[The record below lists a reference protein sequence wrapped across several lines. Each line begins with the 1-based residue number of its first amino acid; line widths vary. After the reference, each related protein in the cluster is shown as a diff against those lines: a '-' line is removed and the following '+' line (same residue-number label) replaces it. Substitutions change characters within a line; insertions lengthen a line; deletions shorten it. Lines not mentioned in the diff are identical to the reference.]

1 MAGCLV
7 AVVAEVRGAFRRWL
21 AVSTE
26 TAGTRDIREYL
37 RPVLKRWWLIL
48 AVVPVVTIGT
58 YLYYDNKPKTYGAST
73 ELFFEPSAVSQY
85 IVGGFENR
93 IANEGTIEN
102 LALLIQTPVV
112 GRQAEKIL
120 AESHQPKPQGSVSAE
135 HIENSNFVVLSATAS
150 TPKGASLLA
159 NAYARAFVLTQQQQQ
174 HGEAAKTLKIAEK
187 QLASLPKGTE
197 QIAKRQALEEQIQTL
212 RLVSSQSAEGGFRVV
227 ERAFPSATALNHEPL
242 SNAIFAF
249 VLSLMLS
256 IAACF
261 GLEYLTRKIT
271 SIEDVEMIYELP
283 VLTEVPKV
291 DAPTPFGSD
300 GAGIE
305 KQLHE
310 PFHRLQLNL
319 DMLSHE
325 RPLRTILIASAA
337 PGEGK
342 SVITRNLG
350 LAYQEAGHNVAVL
363 DADFRKATLGDLLSA
378 SDGPGLTDVLAGR
391 ASFGQ
396 AVQEIAVRPGENGA
410 GENGNGAAPAVVSAP
425 GRIATASPGTHG
437 ELALVPAGPH
447 TTTIGAAIAS
457 GAMQQTLSAATDVYD
472 RVLIDS
478 SPLLAAADVIPL
490 LSEVDGVLVVS
501 RFGVS
506 TRDSAKRLMRELRR
520 VPNIN
525 LIGVVVNGIPART
538 YRSRAYGYYYG

>member
-1 MAGCLV
+1 VEIATS
-7 AVVAEVRGAFRRWL
+7 EN
-21 AVSTE
+21 
-26 TAGTRDIREYL
+26 RDIRDYL

-48 AVVPVVTIGT
+48 AVVPIVTIGT
-58 YLYYDNKPKTYGAST
+58 YIHYDHKPKTYGAST
-73 ELFFEPSAVSQY
+73 QLFYEPSAVSQY
-85 IVGGFENR
+85 IVGGFESR

-112 GRQAEKIL
+112 GRQAEAIVAK
-120 AESHQPKPQGSVSAE
+120 SNQPRPQGSISAE
-135 HIENSNFVVLSATAS
+135 HVENSNFVVLSATAS
-150 TPKGASLLA
+150 TPQGAALLA
-159 NAYARAFVLTQQQQQ
+159 NSYAQAFIRTQQQQQ

-187 QLASLPKGTE
+187 QLADLPAGTE
-197 QIAKRQALEEQIQTL
+197 EIAKRQSLEEQIQTL
-212 RLVSSQSAEGGFRVV
+212 RLVASQSAEGGFRIV
-227 ERAFPSATALNHEPL
+227 ERAFPSATPLNHDPL

-271 SIEDVEMIYELP
+271 SIEDVEEIYELP
-283 VLTEVPKV
+283 VLTETPKV
-291 DAPTPFGSD
+291 DVPAPFTSD
-300 GAGIE
+300 GAGID
-305 KQLHE
+305 KQLLE

-342 SVITRNLG
+342 SVVTRSLG
-350 LAYQEAGHNVAVL
+350 LAYRSAGHNVAVL
-363 DADFRKATLGDLLSA
+363 DADFRKATLGTLLSA
-378 SDGPGLTDVLAGR
+378 HEGPGLTDVLAGR
-391 ASFGQ
+391 ASFGEAIQ
-396 AVQEIAVRPGENGA
+396 EVAVMS
-410 GENGNGAAPAVVSAP
+410 GENGNGHVPAAVAAP
-425 GRIATASPGTHG
+425 GRIATPSTGNG
-437 ELALVPAGPH
+437 DLAMIPAGPH
-447 TTTIGAAIAS
+447 TADLAASLAS
-457 GAMQQTLSAATDVYD
+457 GAMKQTLQAATNVYD

-501 RFGVS
+501 RFGVT

-525 LIGVVVNGIPART
+525 LIGVVVNGIPSRT
-538 YRSRAYGYYYG
+538 YKSRAYGYYYG